1 MLFILLNIDKRID
14 AKHPIGKIIY
24 RIWKMFRL
32 RSFFMLLR
40 DLNYYYK
47 KFKFGEDNFHNL
59 IKKRV
64 RTILLVSTF
73 YDAFIF
79 EQDGGLSDQ
88 LFGEYRS
95 LNLSTAPRIISVPTG
110 EEALKVFDD
119 YHFDLVITM
128 LRIGDISPCELADQ
142 IKKRKPDIPVLL
154 LLNIRNDV
162 IKVEYNLLK
171 KIDDVFVWNGETLL
185 FLAMV
190 KLVEDRWNLENDTK
204 RNLVRVILLIE
215 DSVEYYS
222 MFLPLLYKQ
231 VMMQTHKLI
240 TEEVTDKNKLLR
252 FRARPKVIL
261 CHNYED
267 ALEIYKNYKDYIIT
281 VISDTKYPVNGIP
294 DNEAG
299 VKLIKYL
306 QKDHYNGPI
315 MLQSSEESNREKANE
330 LGVLFLNKY
339 SKTLLKD
346 IENFIVKNLGFGDF
360 VFRDEN
366 GNEIARAHTMSEF
379 EEMLKSIPDESLL
392 YHSKNNHFSA
402 WLTAHGEFL
411 AAKYIQ
417 PMKVEDFGTTK
428 ELREFLI
435 NIFVTVRKLKNRGK
449 IIDFN
454 PNLLDM
460 EESIVRLKTGSLG
473 GKGRGLAFLNTL
485 IISMEFEKYYK
496 DISVKIPQ
504 TFVIGTDEF
513 DEFLETN
520 KIDYEILTTKSD
532 EEIKKIF
539 LQGKLSEQLLYRLGV
554 LLKKIKYPLAV
565 RSSALLEDSQTQPFA
580 GDYETFMIP
589 NISEKLEIRLKHL
602 TEAIK
607 LVYASVFMENTRKY
621 IETINF
627 KLEEEKMA
635 IIIQEIAGCTHEKYF
650 FPHISGVA
658 QSYNYYPIS
667 YLKNSDGIATIALG
681 MGKSVVEGDA
691 SFKFCPA
698 YPKVDI
704 LPQEELLKTSQTEFW
719 AVDLSKDDFDLS
731 KGEDITYARLG
742 IKDAERMGVL
752 NNIAS
757 VWDYYSGTLIAN
769 PYMKGPKVITF
780 AGLLKHNAFPLAEIV
795 HDILQIGS
803 HAMGCPV
810 EIEFAVELDAHPG
823 KKNKKPAFY
832 ILQIRPLTVD
842 TKEIHIDLDK
852 INIKDLFLLTY
863 HSMGNGIYTGIYDI
877 VYVDNDNFDKTK
889 TQEMVNEIDEI
900 NQKMKEEKH
909 EYILIGP
916 GRWGTRD
923 RFLGIPVKWAQIN
936 KAKVII
942 EVALDDFNIDS
953 SQGTHFF
960 HNIISNNVGY
970 FTVAPKTKDF
980 IDWDWLKKQEV
991 IQETKFFKHIRVQKP
1006 LVLKID
1012 GKKGIAIGYKEG
1024 EKQV

>member
-1 MLFILLNIDKRID
+1 
-14 AKHPIGKIIY
+14 
-24 RIWKMFRL
+24 
-32 RSFFMLLR
+32 MLLK

-59 IKKRV
+59 IKRRV

-79 EQDGGLSDQ
+79 EQDGRLSDQ

-119 YHFDLVITM
+119 YNFDLVITM
-128 LRIGDISPCELADQ
+128 LRIGDLGPCELASK
-142 IKKRKPDIPVLL
+142 IKEKNKDIPVLL
-154 LLNIRNDV
+154 LLNIRNDI
-162 IKVEYNLLK
+162 IKIDYNNLK
-171 KIDDVFVWNGETLL
+171 NIDDVFVWNGETTL

-204 RNLVRVILLIE
+204 RNLVRVILLVE
-215 DSVEYYS
+215 DSIEYYS

-240 TEEVTDKNKLLR
+240 TEEVNDKNKLLR

-261 CHNYED
+261 CHTYED
-267 ALEIYKNYKDYIIT
+267 ALEIYNNYKDYIIT
-281 VISDTKYPVNGIP
+281 VISDTRYPVNGVL

-306 QKDHYNGPI
+306 QNDNYNGPI
-315 MLQSSEESNREKANE
+315 MLQSSDESNRKKAEE

-366 GNEIARAHTMSEF
+366 GKVIAKAHSMREF
-379 EEMLKSIPDESLL
+379 EELLKTIPDSSLL

-417 PMKVEDFGTTK
+417 PMKVEDFKSTK
-428 ELREFLI
+428 ELRDFLI
-435 NIFVTVRKLKNRGK
+435 NIFITIRKLKNRGK

-460 EESIVRLKTGSLG
+460 DESIVRLKTGSLG

-485 IISMEFEKYYK
+485 IISMEFEKYYN
-496 DISVKIPQ
+496 DIAVKIPQ
-504 TFVIGTDEF
+504 TFIIGTDEF
-513 DEFLETN
+513 DEFLLN
-520 KIDYEILTTKSD
+520 NDIDMAVTQNTD
-532 EEIKKIF
+532 DEIKQIF
-539 LQGKLSEQLLYRLGV
+539 LKGELSEELKEKLRI

-565 RSSALLEDSQTQPFA
+565 RSSALLEDSQMQPFA
-580 GDYETFMIP
+580 GVYETFMIP
-589 NISEKLEIRLKHL
+589 NINEDLEIRLKHL
-602 TEAIK
+602 YEAIK
-607 LVYASVFMENTRKY
+607 LVFASVFLEHTRQY

-635 IIIQEIAGCTHEKYF
+635 IIIQEIAGCTHEHYF

-704 LPQEELLKTSQTEFW
+704 LPQEELLKVSQTDFW
-719 AVDLSKDDFDLS
+719 AVNLANDDFDLS
-731 KGEDITYARLG
+731 KGEDITYARLS
-742 IKDAERMGVL
+742 IKDADRMGVL
-752 NNIAS
+752 KNIAS
-757 VWDYYSGTLIAN
+757 VWDYYSNRLVDN
-769 PYMKGPKVITF
+769 PFAQGPKVITF
-780 AGLLKHNAFPLAEIV
+780 SGILKHNAFPLADIV
-795 HDILQIGS
+795 HDILQIGA
-803 HAMGCPV
+803 HAMGCSV
-810 EIEFAVELDAHPG
+810 EIEFAVEMEAHPH
-823 KKNKKPAFY
+823 KNKKPTFY

-842 TKEIHIDLDK
+842 TKEVKIDLDK
-852 INIKDLFLLTY
+852 INKKDLFLLTY
-863 HSMGNGIYTGIYDI
+863 HSMGNGVYTGIYDI
-877 VYVDNDNFDKTK
+877 VFIDKEQFDNTQ
-889 TQEMVNEIDEI
+889 TQEMVYEIEKLNAKLRD
-900 NQKMKEEKH
+900 EKH

-942 EVALDDFNIDS
+942 EVALDGFNIDS

-970 FTVAPKTKDF
+970 FTVNSSSKDF
-980 IDWDWLKKQEV
+980 IDWDWLKSQKV
-991 IQETKFFKHIRVQKP
+991 IEKTKHFNHIRLDKP
-1006 LVLKID
+1006 LIIKID
-1012 GKKGIAIGYKEG
+1012 GKKGVAIGLKEPEN
-1024 EKQV
+1024 EKL

>member
-1 MLFILLNIDKRID
+1 
-14 AKHPIGKIIY
+14 
-24 RIWKMFRL
+24 
-32 RSFFMLLR
+32 MLLK

-59 IKKRV
+59 IKRRV

-79 EQDGGLSDQ
+79 EQDGRLSDQ

-110 EEALKVFDD
+110 EEALKVFDN
-119 YHFDLVITM
+119 YNFDLVITM
-128 LRIGDISPCELADQ
+128 LRIGDLGPYELASR
-142 IKKRKPDIPVLL
+142 IKRKKKDIPVLL
-154 LLNIRNDV
+154 LLNIRNDI
-162 IKVEYNLLK
+162 IKIDYNYLK
-171 KIDDVFVWNGETLL
+171 NIDDVFVWNGETTL

-204 RNLVRVILLIE
+204 RNLVRVILLVE
-215 DSVEYYS
+215 DSIEYYS

-240 TEEVTDKNKLLR
+240 TEEVNDKNKLLR

-261 CHNYED
+261 CHTFEE

-281 VISDTKYPVNGIP
+281 VISDTKYPVNGVP
-294 DNEAG
+294 DENAG
-299 VKLIKYL
+299 IKLINYL
-306 QKDHYNGPI
+306 QKDNYNGPI
-315 MLQSSEESNREKANE
+315 MLQSSEEANRKKAEE

-360 VFRDEN
+360 VFRDET
-366 GNEIARAHTMSEF
+366 GKVVAKAHSMREF
-379 EEMLKSIPDESLL
+379 EEMLKTIPDSSLL

-417 PMKVEDFGTTK
+417 PMKVEDFKSTR

-454 PNLLDM
+454 PDLLDM

-496 DISVKIPQ
+496 NISVKIPQ
-504 TFVIGTDEF
+504 TFIIGTDEF
-513 DEFLETN
+513 DQFLENNEIDMQITN
-520 KIDYEILTTKSD
+520 LSD
-532 EEIKKIF
+532 AEIKKRF
-539 LQGKLSEQLLYRLGV
+539 LEGKLSDDLVQKLKILLE
-554 LLKKIKYPLAV
+554 KIKYPLAV
-565 RSSALLEDSQTQPFA
+565 RSSALLEDSQMQPFA
-580 GDYETFMIP
+580 GVYETFMIP
-589 NISEKLEIRLKHL
+589 NINPDFEKRLTHL
-602 TEAIK
+602 LQAIK
-607 LVYASVFMENTRKY
+607 LVFASVFLKNTRQY

-635 IIIQEIAGCTHEKYF
+635 IIIQEIAGCTHEQYF

-681 MGKSVVEGDA
+681 MGKSVVEGDT

-719 AVDLSKDDFDLS
+719 AVNLGKHDFDLS
-731 KGEDITYARLG
+731 KGEDITYAKLS
-742 IKDAERMGVL
+742 IKDADRMGVL
-752 NNIAS
+752 NNIVS
-757 VWDYYSGTLIAN
+757 IWDNYSNTLIAN

-780 AGLLKHNAFPLAEIV
+780 AGVLKHNAFPLAEITN
-795 HDILQIGS
+795 DILKIGA

-810 EIEFAVELDAHPG
+810 EIEFAAEMEAHPN
-823 KKNKKPAFY
+823 KKNKKPTFY

-842 TKEIHIDLDK
+842 TKEININLEK
-852 INIKDLFLLTY
+852 IEKEDLFLLTY
-863 HSMGNGIYTGIYDI
+863 HSMGNGIYTGIYDVVFI
-877 VYVDNDNFDKTK
+877 ENEKFENTK
-889 TQEMVNEIDEI
+889 TQEMVNEIEKI
-900 NQKMKEEKH
+900 NAELKKENY

-942 EVALDDFNIDS
+942 EVALEGFNIDS

-970 FTVAPKTKDF
+970 FTILPSSKDF
-980 IDWDWLKKQEV
+980 IDWEWLKKQKIV
-991 IQETKFFKHIRVQKP
+991 NQTAHFKHIKLKEP
-1006 LVLKID
+1006 LIIKID
-1012 GKKGIAIGYKEG
+1012 GKKGLAIGLKKPEN
-1024 EKQV
+1024 E